1 MRIVFWIIALPIV
14 AIAMAFAVSN
24 HESVTIDLW
33 PAPYRLDIPLYIA
46 VTGAL
51 LLGFI
56 VGVTWGW
63 VGSLR
68 ARNRAR
74 NEAKRADKLAA
85 ENEELHHKL
94 TQPQTTTPSLPP
106 SSTPSL
112 PSQTTRRHVAG
123 GGFG

>member
-33 PAPYRLDIPLYIA
+33 PTPYRLDIPLYIA

-68 ARNRAR
+68 ARSRAR
-74 NEAKRADKLAA
+74 NEAKRADRLAT
-85 ENEELHHKL
+85 ENEELRHKL
-94 TQPQTTTPSLPP
+94 TLPQTTTPSLPP

-112 PSQTTRRHVAG
+112 PSQTTRRHIAG